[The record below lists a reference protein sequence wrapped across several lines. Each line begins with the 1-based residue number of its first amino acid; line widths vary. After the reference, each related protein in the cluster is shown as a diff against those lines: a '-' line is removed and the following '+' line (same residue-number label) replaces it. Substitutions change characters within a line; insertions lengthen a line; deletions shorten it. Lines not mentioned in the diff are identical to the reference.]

1 MKMATRLVQE
11 RSGQHSRGAAAVDS
25 KLHEIAGHAT
35 LEDIAARA
43 KLRDLHPWA
52 RERETAGLVDDLGGT
67 GIGEL

>member
-1 MKMATRLVQE
+1 
-11 RSGQHSRGAAAVDS
+11 VDS